1 LPGTLRKVT
10 LLVSVATIERRTA
23 HQGMSRSPTT

>member
-10 LLVSVATIERRTA
+10 LLVSVATIEIRTT
-23 HQGMSRSPTT
+23 HHGMSRSPAT